1 MPTMRLRTALAACSL
16 ACTLVVI
23 AACSDSNDADFTP
36 IPLPERF
43 VLDSDDSVPEGVA
56 FDETERMFYATS
68 LQGGS
73 IVRLDP
79 LGQET
84 VFRAAD
90 NRARLVGTK
99 IDAAARRLWVCA
111 QQVDGLDNR
120 VWVYDLATGD
130 LALEFL
136 LGALATNG
144 NCNDLVLDSAGVA
157 YVTDPANPYL
167 YRLDPATGTG
177 SILATDPLLDDI
189 TGAGLGINGIALTPD
204 ESALIVGKFL
214 PASLLRVSLSDTA
227 DLQVIA
233 LTGDT
238 LPSPDGLVV
247 LDDDL
252 YAVSGDSVS
261 RVRLA
266 ADYRSGDVVNVKQIP
281 GLSTAAVAEGQ
292 LYVIKSDVV
301 NFVLNQ
307 PLSLPFEIF
316 RVDLAAFGE

>member
-1 MPTMRLRTALAACSL
+1 MQTRTALV
-16 ACTLVVI
+16 ACTLAGLFSFI
-23 AACSDSNDADFTP
+23 AACGNSSDLNFTP
-36 IPLPERF
+36 IPLPERY
-43 VLDSDDSVPEGVA
+43 VLDSRDSVPEGVA
-56 FDETERMFYATS
+56 FDPTERMFYATS
-68 LQGGS
+68 LQGGG

-84 VFRAAD
+84 VFRAPD
-90 NRARLVGTK
+90 NRARLVGAK
-99 IDAAARRLWVCA
+99 IDDAARRLWVCA

-120 VWVYDLATGD
+120 VWVFDLDTGD

-144 NCNDLVLDSAGVA
+144 SCNDLVLDSEGAA
-157 YVTDPANPYL
+157 YVTDSTGPYL

-177 SILATDPLLDDI
+177 SVFASDPLLADVS
-189 TGAGLGINGIALTPD
+189 GVGLGMNGIALAPHG
-204 ESALIVGKFL
+204 SALLVGKFI
-214 PASLLRVSLSDTA
+214 PASLLRVSLA
-227 DLQVIA
+227 DPNDISVIA

-238 LPSPDGLVV
+238 LPSPDGLAV

-266 ADYRSGDVVNVKQIP
+266 ADSRSGDVVNVPQIA
-281 GLSTAAVAEGQ
+281 GLSTATVAEGQ
-292 LYVIKSDVV
+292 LYVIKSDVL

-307 PLSLPFEIF
+307 PPDLPFEIF
-316 RVDLAAFGE
+316 RVDLAAFDQ

>member
-1 MPTMRLRTALAACSL
+1 MRPRTALV
-16 ACTLVVI
+16 ACTL
-23 AACSDSNDADFTP
+23 ACSVAVITACSSSNDSNFTP
-36 IPLPERF
+36 IPLPDRY
-43 VLDSDDSVPEGVA
+43 VLGSEDSVPEGVA
-56 FDETERMFYATS
+56 FDPTERMFYATS

-120 VWVYDLATGD
+120 VWVFDLATGD

-157 YVTDPANPYL
+157 YVTDSANPYL

-177 SILATDPLLDDI
+177 SILATDPLFDDI
-189 TGAGLGINGIALTPD
+189 TGAGLGLNGIALTPD
-204 ESALIVGKFL
+204 ESALIVGKFI
-214 PASLLRVSLSDTA
+214 PASLLRVSLSNTD
-227 DLQVIA
+227 DVQVVA
-233 LTGDT
+233 LSGVA
-238 LPSPDGLVV
+238 LPSPDGLAV

-266 ADYRSGDVVNVKQIP
+266 ADYRAGEVVNVKQIS
-281 GLSTAAVAEGQ
+281 GLSTATVAEAQ
-292 LYVIKSDVV
+292 LYVIKSDVL
-301 NFVLNQ
+301 NFVLNR
-307 PLSLPFEIF
+307 PLDLPFEIF
-316 RVDLAAFGE
+316 RVDLAAFGQ